1 MALLV
6 RRFFR
11 RRQICERARER
22 EGSSRVSLRSMGR
35 AGRGGGE
42 GEAGQG
48 RLGGAESV
56 HIIKRD
62 CSMQ

>member
-11 RRQICERARER
+11 RRQICERAREW

-35 AGRGGGE
+35 AGRGGAE

-48 RLGGAESV
+48 RLGGAES
-56 HIIKRD
+56 
-62 CSMQ
+62 S